1 MYIQFQKIPIEN
13 LNFDSPIKYISNR
26 YEMICQLQIS
36 NFLLFSIKLSIS
48 IHRYSIFF
56 KSDIYKRNQVYKDGK
71 EDNNNN
77 LFP

>member
-36 NFLLFSIKLSIS
+36 NF
-48 IHRYSIFF
+48 
-56 KSDIYKRNQVYKDGK
+56 
-71 EDNNNN
+71 
-77 LFP
+77 